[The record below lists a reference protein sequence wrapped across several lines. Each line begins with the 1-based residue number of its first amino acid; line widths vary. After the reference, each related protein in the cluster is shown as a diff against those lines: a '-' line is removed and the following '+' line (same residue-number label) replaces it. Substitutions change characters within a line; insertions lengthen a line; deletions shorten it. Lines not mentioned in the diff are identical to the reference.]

1 MDGKEIKAGQ
11 TLGYYLSTDSGLTI
25 TKLGTDK
32 ITNPN
37 EKTKDDQPYIS
48 SQTTAEDT
56 NGNRVNIS
64 GNLPNGVY
72 ALIPHI
78 SADNYYQETGLSEDV
93 VTGTGW
99 TKEKSGMT
107 TLAEDSVVFLKL
119 DDTYDPPHPDK
130 TDTPETQT
138 PTIPVAPDPVDTT
151 PDDPYDP
158 NNPDD
163 PSDPDDS
170 DDIPIPEIK
179 WIDTHKYDYA
189 YRIADL
195 ENANTTTGVLDVND
209 TMPTTFAFYVNRPAE
224 TEDMYKYTYNLS
236 FYYEVA
242 NKGDSDVTVGGKYYK
257 LFNTTKT
264 SADDYLKNIVVLNEK
279 SNGYISYSE
288 IAENATVSGAIY
300 NWRWLNE
307 KLSDDGNYTILIG
320 ISVDVTYTPKFYGE
334 EITLTGIK
342 TEYGAL
348 NIKNRVLIPL
358 D

>member
-48 SQTTAEDT
+48 SQTTAKDT
-56 NGNRVNIS
+56 SGNKVNIS

-72 ALIPHI
+72 ALIPVI
-78 SADNYYQETGLSEDV
+78 STDNYYQETGLSEDV

-99 TKEKSGMT
+99 TKEKSGKA
-107 TLAEDSVVFLKL
+107 TLTEDSVVFLK
-119 DDTYDPPHPDK
+119 YYYCPSDPPDS
-130 TDTPETQT
+130 
-138 PTIPVAPDPVDTT
+138 IPVAPDPVDTT
-151 PDDPYDP
+151 PNDPYDP

-163 PSDPDDS
+163 PNDPDDS

-236 FYYEVA
+236 FYYEVD

-307 KLSDDGNYTILIG
+307 KLSDDGDYSILIG
-320 ISVDVTYTPKFYGE
+320 ITVDVTYTPKFYGE
-334 EITLTGIK
+334 EITDK
-342 TEYGAL
+342 
-348 NIKNRVLIPL
+348 VQ
-358 D
+358 